1 MIPNTM
7 ITDFVLISVSMRCNS
22 RSAELLFMDLTEIFM
37 PSIIGLIN
45 VIKVQIAAIPIA
57 PAPMK
62 RTLDFQTAI
71 ANLAVAP
78 PSGAKILVK

>member
-1 MIPNTM
+1 M
-7 ITDFVLISVSMRCNS
+7 ITDFVLISVSIRCNS
-22 RSAELLFMDLTEIFM
+22 RSVELLFMDLTEIFI

-78 PSGAKILVK
+78 PSGAKMLVK

>member
-1 MIPNTM
+1 M
-7 ITDFVLISVSMRCNS
+7 
-22 RSAELLFMDLTEIFM
+22 
-37 PSIIGLIN
+37 IGLIK